1 MTTATGTSPDELR
14 HQMVDRLAA
23 GQTLSGT
30 VEAALRRVPRH
41 RFLPATTIE
50 DAYAD
55 QSVTTKPGRDRPLS
69 CASQPTIV
77 ATMLEQLDARPG
89 DRILEV
95 GAGTGYN
102 AALLAELVGETGE
115 VTTIDIYPDVAE
127 QARHALT
134 ANGYG
139 HVRVVA
145 GDGALGDPARAPY
158 DRIIVAVGPGD
169 IPPAWID
176 QLVFGGRLVV
186 PLQWRGQA
194 RSIAF
199 DHDAG
204 HLRSDSS
211 QLCGFIPMLGQTA
224 ERSGPIDTDSHVVLH
239 YDTDQPVDL
248 DRLTGVLTQ
257 PATTRWSGTT
267 IAGNESLDLLWL
279 RLTGAEAGT
288 CRIAATPEA
297 VQAGLCIPAIP
308 TRSPAIVE
316 GSSLAYLR
324 LRRHAQA
331 EGADATWELGAT
343 SHGPAADHLADRL
356 VHLSQ
361 AWGHDRTAQ
370 PQITAHPATTPTA
383 QLPAGLAIVRPHTQ
397 FVMRG
402 LTEPSG

>member
-1 MTTATGTSPDELR
+1 MTTATGTSPDDLR

-23 GQTLSGT
+23 SQALSAA
-30 VEAALRRVPRH
+30 VETALRQVPRH
-41 RFLPATTIE
+41 RFLPSATIE

-55 QSVTTKPGRDRPLS
+55 RSVTTKPGSDRPLS

-102 AALLAELVGETGE
+102 AALLAELVGKTGE

-127 QARHALT
+127 QARHALAAT
-134 ANGYG
+134 GYSN
-139 HVRVVA
+139 VRVIA

-176 QLVFGGRLVV
+176 QLAPSGRLVV

-204 HLRSDSS
+204 HLRSESS
-211 QLCGFIPMLGQTA
+211 QLCGFIPMFGQTA
-224 ERSGPIDTDSHVVLH
+224 ERSGPIDTDNHVVVH

-248 DRLTGVLTQ
+248 DRLAGVLDQ
-257 PATTRWSGTT
+257 PATTRWSDTT
-267 IAGNESLDLLWL
+267 IAGNESIDLLWL
-279 RLTGAEAGT
+279 RLTGVEAGT
-288 CRIAATPEA
+288 CRIAASPEA
-297 VQAGLCIPAIP
+297 VQTGLCTPAIP
-308 TRSPAIVE
+308 TLTPAIVE
-316 GSSLAYLR
+316 HASLAYLR
-324 LRRHAQA
+324 LRRHAA
-331 EGADATWELGAT
+331 ADGAHATWELGAT
-343 SHGPAADHLADRL
+343 GHGPGAADLADRL
-356 VHLSQ
+356 VHQ
-361 AWGHDRTAQ
+361 IHAWGGDRSAQ
-370 PQITAHPATTPTA
+370 PRITAYPASTHES
-383 QLPAGLAIVRPHTQ
+383 QLPTGLVIARRHSRLIVS
-397 FVMRG
+397 M
-402 LTEPSG
+402 